1 MLDVKFWVTCS
12 NLKFNQLNLNLLQII
27 SKIFNFFGLLF
38 LKNGINGKLTNNLKK
53 IKMKKVFSIVMVAVL
68 ATAFVSCGPSA
79 EEKAKMEERAKQ
91 VADSI
96 AAAISESMNQ
106 VPAETAPVD
115 STAAAATTETAPAH

>member
-1 MLDVKFWVTCS
+1 
-12 NLKFNQLNLNLLQII
+12 
-27 SKIFNFFGLLF
+27 
-38 LKNGINGKLTNNLKK
+38 
-53 IKMKKVFSIVMVAVL
+53 MKKVFSIVMVAAL

-115 STAAAATTETAPAH
+115 STAAAATTETAPATEAKH

>member
-1 MLDVKFWVTCS
+1 
-12 NLKFNQLNLNLLQII
+12 
-27 SKIFNFFGLLF
+27 
-38 LKNGINGKLTNNLKK
+38 
-53 IKMKKVFSIVMVAVL
+53 MKKVFSIVMVAAF
-68 ATAFVSCGPSA
+68 ATAFVACGPSA

-115 STAAAATTETAPAH
+115 STAATTETAPAH